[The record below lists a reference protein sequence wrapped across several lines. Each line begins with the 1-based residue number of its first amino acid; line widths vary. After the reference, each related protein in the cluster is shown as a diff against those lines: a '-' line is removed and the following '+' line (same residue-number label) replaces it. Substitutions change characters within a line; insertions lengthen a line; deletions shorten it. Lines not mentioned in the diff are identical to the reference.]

1 VTFYCLG
8 DLMVDVV
15 ARLFGPLAEGSDSP
29 GVISYVGGG
38 SAANTA
44 AWLTRVGV
52 DSVFIGAVGD
62 DPAGQGQLESLHA
75 LGVDVRFRVDRMRPT
90 GTCLVLVAPTG
101 ERTMVPDPGANL
113 SLMEHDVPV
122 DEFRTGDHLHVSGY
136 ALLRDSRDAAL
147 HAMQAARSTGMTV
160 SVGAASSA
168 PLALV
173 GRDAFLGMLPDD
185 VLLFA
190 NESEAAVLACTSG
203 SSDELARALAGSGRE
218 AVVTAGSGRAAWSDG
233 AGVAALDAEPWTGPS
248 STRPARVTRSPPA
261 SWPPAAATPYPPSAC
276 VTATPWRRR
285 RAGPRAAAPRRDG
298 GGVTPAVGEPPFHGP
313 GGWLGHRRPGDVTP
327 AVGEPPFPA
336 SERWLG
342 HRRPGR
348 RDPGGG

>member
-52 DSVFIGAVGD
+52 ESVFIGSIGD

-75 LGVDVRFRVDRMRPT
+75 LGVDVRFRVDRIRPT

-113 SLMEHDVPV
+113 SLMEHDVPT
-122 DEFRTGDHLHVSGY
+122 DEFRAGDHLHVSGY
-136 ALLRDSRDAAL
+136 ALLRDSRDAAV
-147 HAMQAARSTGMTV
+147 HAMKAAHATGMTI

-168 PLALV
+168 PLTLAGPEV
-173 GRDAFLGMLPDD
+173 FLGLLPDG

-190 NESEAAVLACTSG
+190 NESEAAVLTGASG
-203 SSDELARALAGSGRE
+203 SSADLARALAGPARQ
-218 AVVTAGSGRAAWSDG
+218 AVVTAGSGPAAWSDG
-233 AGVAALDAEPWTGPS
+233 SEVTTLAAEPLDRPELDTTGAGDAFAAGFLA
-248 STRPARVTRSPPA
+248 ARGRDALPVVCLCDGHTL
-261 SWPPAAATPYPPSAC
+261 AAAAC
-276 VTATPWRRR
+276 RTT
-285 RAGPRAAAPRRDG
+285 G
-298 GGVTPAVGEPPFHGP
+298 G
-313 GGWLGHRRPGDVTP
+313 RPE
-327 AVGEPPFPA
+327 A
-336 SERWLG
+336 
-342 HRRPGR
+342 
-348 RDPGGG
+348 